1 MEALIVSCNRLQPAL
16 PIHLISEM
24 IQKVRDKYV
33 VWRCGSVLTS
43 ACLEE
48 IVEVDTKQKVIEMGL
63 ISTANKL
70 AYNCRRKKKQNLK
83 VVLTWTALVILTTN
97 QNTSSAGNR
106 QSFRIA

>member
-1 MEALIVSCNRLQPAL
+1 MVGGWLEALIVSCNRLQPAL

-33 VWRCGSVLTS
+33 KFGVWRCGSVLTS

-70 AYNCRRKKKQNLK
+70 AYNCRRKK
-83 VVLTWTALVILTTN
+83 
-97 QNTSSAGNR
+97 NR
-106 QSFRIA
+106 I